1 MTERTC
7 RTVRF
12 AIRCIGIQSSSLLEP
27 LVTQLVGL
35 YEAKG
40 HSCYLYLGS
49 ILVDEYAS
57 EQGCIPGLLAML
69 QAFISPTYRL
79 LAPKGSL
86 KEHPDTVDDFFRLN
100 ARFLQRA
107 PMAYLQVRLFR
118 RS

>member
-1 MTERTC
+1 M
-7 RTVRF
+7 
-12 AIRCIGIQSSSLLEP
+12 
-27 LVTQLVGL
+27 
-35 YEAKG
+35 
-40 HSCYLYLGS
+40 
-49 ILVDEYAS
+49 DEYAS

-107 PMAYLQVRLFR
+107 PMAYLQTAFIKSILECALLCPGAPGCQRISDEILLRPASRWQNAGRQSRF
-118 RS
+118 